1 MKVGGIR
8 DLSTKDIPGK
18 ACMVIFTTRCN
29 FRCEFCHNKHL
40 LIKDAGREYS
50 TNELIALIKN
60 NFLIS
65 SVSVTGGEPT
75 LQPDLIEFCKEVA
88 KLEKFV
94 SIDTNGSNPERIEK
108 LIPYIDRIAVDLKC
122 PLKKERY
129 EYITN
134 TDIDPTL
141 IEKTIK
147 IINQNKNVDLE
158 IRTTYVKNLLVQND
172 IHQIIHY
179 LNNIR
184 FTGTFVLQQYQYS
197 EGVGKEH
204 KEKFQK
210 PEHTLLLDIVEE
222 YLDKDLPFKLY
233 IRDEIVGYSEIQ
245 EIFSKL
251 I

>member
-1 MKVGGIR
+1 MKVGGIV
-8 DLSTKDIPGK
+8 DLSTKDIPRR
-18 ACMVIFTTRCN
+18 ACMVIFTTGCN

-40 LIKDAGREYS
+40 LMKDAGKEYS
-50 TNELIALIKN
+50 IKNLIALVKN
-60 NFLIS
+60 NFLIT
-65 SVSVTGGEPT
+65 SVSITGGEPT
-75 LQPDLIEFCKEVA
+75 LQTDIIEFCGESK
-88 KLEKFV
+88 KLEKYM
-94 SIDTNGSNPERIEK
+94 SIDTNGYNPNIIEK
-108 LIPYIDRIAVDLKC
+108 LIPYIDRIAVDLKS

-129 EYITN
+129 KYITN

-172 IHQIIHY
+172 IHQIIQY
-179 LNNIR
+179 LNKIT

-197 EGVGKEH
+197 EGVGEEF

-210 PEHTLLLDIVEE
+210 PEHTLLLDILEQ
-222 YLDKDLPFKLY
+222 YLENDLPFKIY
-233 IRDEIVGYSEIQ
+233 IRDEIVGYSEIH